1 MPRRC
6 PVYGCRGNYRSEL
19 YTKIET
25 ETRLKWITALPNDS
39 RTLVGRKE
47 IWICVTHFEGEWVTM
62 RGEKRPLNPPSSFPG
77 VTKSCLKQVQ
87 YKERQ
92 TTTCSSAEARRKSQD
107 KANEQKDK
115 IKDFKEFVEQMKK
128 LYVNFNSVSDANEFS
143 LYQID
148 KLWRKVILFLHFCEL
163 IQHSAS

>member
-6 PVYGCRGNYRSEL
+6 AVYGCRGNYRRGEP
-19 YTKIET
+19 YTKT
-25 ETRLKWITALPNDS
+25 VSFPTDQETRSKWITALPNDS

-62 RGEKRPLNPPSSFPG
+62 RGGKRPLNPPSIFPG
-77 VTKSCLKQVQ
+77 VTKSCFKQVK

-92 TTTCSSAEARRKSQD
+92 TTCSSAEARRKSQD

-115 IKDFKEFVEQMKK
+115 IKDFLEN
-128 LYVNFNSVSDANEFS
+128 L
-143 LYQID
+143 
-148 KLWRKVILFLHFCEL
+148 
-163 IQHSAS
+163 

>member
-1 MPRRC
+1 MPRC
-6 PVYGCRGNYRSEL
+6 CAVYGCRGNYREP
-19 YTKIET
+19 YTKTVSFPTGE
-25 ETRLKWITALPNDS
+25 ETRSKWITALPNDS

-62 RGEKRPLNPPSSFPG
+62 RGGKRPLINPPSSSIFPG

-92 TTTCSSAEARRKSQD
+92 TMCSSAETRRKSQD

-115 IKDFKEFVEQMKK
+115 IKDFREFGEQMKK
-128 LYVNFNSVSDANEFS
+128 S
-143 LYQID
+143 I
-148 KLWRKVILFLHFCEL
+148 C
-163 IQHSAS
+163 